1 MLFGFQSLSIDAQ
14 SPLFGPDTPA
24 NTPLDSPVDIADDED
39 IHDALQLSIEN
50 EGSGS
55 NLSAKREARESR
67 AYQEQIALFK
77 TRIAEKD
84 QLIRDLK
91 ENMET
96 LRQNQKDRL
105 AHVEQE
111 LESIR
116 TRCRDWYQR
125 LMERVR
131 EMESAYHDK
140 SNAELSAE
148 TRQME
153 QRLSEEKCALK
164 EQYEAQ
170 ITNNQHDAKVD
181 SDDLSAVSHLEVHA
195 ILYIPYFTFSEFE
208 YNPILSV
215 TLSLFI

>member
-1 MLFGFQSLSIDAQ
+1 MLCDFQSLSIDAQ
-14 SPLFGPDTPA
+14 SPLFGPETPA
-24 NTPLDSPVDIADDED
+24 NTPLDSPVDIADAVD
-39 IHDALQLSIEN
+39 IHDALHLSIGN
-50 EGSGS
+50 EGSGG
-55 NLSAKREARESR
+55 NLSAKSEEMESKVHR
-67 AYQEQIALFK
+67 EQITLLK
-77 TRIAEKD
+77 TQIIEKD

-96 LRQNQKDRL
+96 LRQNRKDRL

-116 TRCRDWYQR
+116 TRCQDWYQR

-131 EMESAYHDK
+131 EMESAHHDK
-140 SNAELSAE
+140 SNAELSIK

-153 QRLSEEKCALK
+153 QRLSEKKRALK

-181 SDDLSAVSHLEVHA
+181 SDNLSAISHLEVHA
-195 ILYIPYFTFSEFE
+195 IYSIFYI
-208 YNPILSV
+208 L
-215 TLSLFI
+215 